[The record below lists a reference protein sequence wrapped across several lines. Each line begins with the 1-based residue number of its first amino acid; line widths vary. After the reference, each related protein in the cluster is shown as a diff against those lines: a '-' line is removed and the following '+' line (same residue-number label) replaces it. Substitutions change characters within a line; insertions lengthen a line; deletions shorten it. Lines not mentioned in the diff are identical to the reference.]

1 MNQTV
6 QNDIP
11 LVDFTETNG
20 LGEALSIVGK
30 DNGKQTDQPDT
41 DGTLVVKNTFSYNNV
56 EDAQSG
62 SLIPAVSF
70 NADGTPKEINTS
82 KISLEWANGASDM
95 TGNYYESSQ
104 INLYIGDENT
114 ANGLTQLA
122 GKFTTNYVT
131 QDGAKYGNYTGVS
144 VSKDGI
150 VTAIF
155 DNGETRAIA
164 QIPIATFVDPN
175 ALEALTGNSYI
186 ETTSSGNATLRT
198 AGDGGAGVISA
209 NSLESSTV
217 DIAEEFTDMITTQ
230 RAYSAASKIITTA
243 DSMLEELLTIKR

>member
-1 MNQTV
+1 
-6 QNDIP
+6 
-11 LVDFTETNG
+11 
-20 LGEALSIVGK
+20 
-30 DNGKQTDQPDT
+30 
-41 DGTLVVKNTFSYNNV
+41 
-56 EDAQSG
+56 
-62 SLIPAVSF
+62 
-70 NADGTPKEINTS
+70 
-82 KISLEWANGASDM
+82 M

-164 QIPIATFVDPN
+164 QIPIAACVDPN

-209 NSLESSTV
+209 NALESSTV
-217 DIAEEFTDMITTQ
+217 DIAEDFTDMITTQ
-230 RAYSAASKIITTA
+230 RA
-243 DSMLEELLTIKR
+243 